1 MIKLRRK
8 VLTKDGYKHI
18 TLYKT
23 LGKLGTHGTTIF
35 YLFEKPEKGKIIKC
49 LHDGNGENLTD
60 DNLMY
65 RNIYS
70 ILIDDIRESDGFIFT
85 SLM

>member
-1 MIKLRRK
+1 VITLCRK
-8 VLTKDGYKHI
+8 VYIDEEYKYI
-18 TLYKT
+18 NLYKT

-35 YLFEKPEKGKIIKC
+35 YLFEAPEVGKIIKC
-49 LHDGNGENLTD
+49 FHDGNGENLTD

-65 RNIYS
+65 RKVYS
-70 ILIDDIRESDGFIFT
+70 VFIDDIRESDYFIFV